1 MSSVYMAHSYPL
13 EVERAK
19 REHWP
24 VLLPVGTME
33 YHSHHCPFGTD
44 ALVAEGFAREI
55 GKKRDCLILPT
66 IYYGVSSYAV
76 GGPEKSTINM
86 DPDVLEAYV
95 YNILKSLFRSGFNRN
110 ICILIRHQTEEFL
123 PTALACMKAAKKL
136 TFEYLEETR
145 GIGWW
150 GDKRNE
156 GFYDN
161 LSAEESPWNWIRV
174 FNGARFP
181 AESEYNR
188 GDHAGRFECSHLEY
202 LYPGSIKLERLDYS
216 SDWFARTA
224 SEMSVEEGRRSIEH
238 AVDAVLK
245 ALETGERFY

>member
-1 MSSVYMAHSYPL
+1 MNSFYMQHSYPL

-44 ALVAEGFAREI
+44 ALVAEGLAREI
-55 GKKRDCLILPT
+55 AKRRDCMILPT

-76 GGPEKSTINM
+76 GGPEKNTINM
-86 DPDVLEAYV
+86 DPAVLEAYV
-95 YNILKSLFRSGFNRN
+95 YNILKSLFMSGFNRN

-123 PTALACMKAAKKL
+123 PTALACMNAAKKL
-136 TFEYLEETR
+136 TFEYLEKER
-145 GIGWW
+145 GYGWW
-150 GDKRNE
+150 GDKKNK

-161 LSAEESPWNWIRV
+161 LSPEENPWNWIRV

-181 AESEYNR
+181 ADPKYNR
-188 GDHAGRFECSHLEY
+188 GDHAGVFECSHMEY

-216 SDWFARTA
+216 SDWFAESA
-224 SEMSVEEGRRSIEH
+224 QYMSAEEGKRSIEH
-238 AVDAVLK
+238 AAEAILE
-245 ALETGERFY
+245 ALDTGKRFY

>member
-1 MSSVYMAHSYPL
+1 MSSFHMHTSYPL

-44 ALVAEGFAREI
+44 TLVAMGIAEEI
-55 GKKRDCLILPT
+55 AKRRDCMILPP
-66 IYYGVSSYAV
+66 IFYGTASYAV
-76 GGPEKSTINM
+76 GGPEKGTINV

-95 YNILKSLFRSGFNRN
+95 YEVLRSLFAAGFLRN
-110 ICILIRHQTEEFL
+110 ICIIICHQTEEFL

-136 TFEYLEETR
+136 TFEYLEAER
-145 GIGWW
+145 GYGWW
-150 GDKRNE
+150 GDVKNK
-156 GFYDN
+156 GFYDD
-161 LSAEESPWNWIRV
+161 LPSEENPWNWIRV

-181 AESEYNR
+181 TGPR
-188 GDHAGRFECSHLEY
+188 GDHAGVIESSNMEY
-202 LYPGSIKLERLDYS
+202 LYPGSIRLERLDYS
-216 SDWFARTA
+216 ADWFAECA
-224 SEMSVEEGRRSIEH
+224 KEMSVELGKRNIDER
-238 AVDAVLK
+238 VDAILR